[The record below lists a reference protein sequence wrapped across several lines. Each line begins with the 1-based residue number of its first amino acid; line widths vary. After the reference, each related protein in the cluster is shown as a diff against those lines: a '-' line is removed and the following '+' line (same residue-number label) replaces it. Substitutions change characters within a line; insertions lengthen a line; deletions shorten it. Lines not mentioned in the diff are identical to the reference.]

1 MSVLKYYRDNKNF
14 KHILSDSEDLAEF
27 VTDED
32 YIPEPPKFEE
42 VQKDYLGFLVP
53 DKTVRKILKGL
64 L

>member
-14 KHILSDSEDLAEF
+14 KRLLSDPEDLAEF

-32 YIPEPPKFEE
+32 YIPEPLKFEE

>member
-14 KHILSDSEDLAEF
+14 KHLLSDPEDLAEF

-42 VQKDYLGFLVP
+42 VQKDYLGFLIP